1 MHFFVILRRLLLGL
15 VSSVEDV
22 LTTVALYLVDF
33 LCTLFNLITP
43 DRPVG
48 KVVLEGHPGFGGKWP
63 EYIAPQKGDSRC
75 SCPALNAM
83 ANHGLLP
90 RDGKNI
96 QFKELTTAIR
106 KVYNFSPVFCYF
118 LANNAA
124 QLLVRNYRTD
134 RLDLSD
140 LDAHNLIEHDASLT
154 RVDTYDDP
162 VQGKIA
168 TALVEELLSSGTGPG
183 GDLTADDISR
193 QLGKRRI
200 ESKRRNPEYS
210 LALFHKLFG
219 SFNGSTLIK
228 VFGGRVKDLR
238 PILSEERFP
247 DGWEPRVR
255 HRMGMT
261 MLEFNCTVLPVE
273 LSIREE
279 VDGSSIGVGQERY
292 TGARE
297 TKKDA

>member
-1 MHFFVILRRLLLGL
+1 MHFFIILRRLFLGL
-15 VSSVEDV
+15 VSSIEEV

-33 LCTLFNLITP
+33 LCTLFNLVTP

-48 KVVLEGHPGFGGKWP
+48 KVVPA
-63 EYIAPQKGDSRC
+63 APRVWREVARLQQINGYRGRHD
-75 SCPALNAM
+75 
-83 ANHGLLP
+83 HTTGLIP

-124 QLLVRNYRTD
+124 QLLVRDYRTD

-183 GDLTADDISR
+183 GNLTANDISR
-193 QLGKRRI
+193 LLGKRRI
-200 ESKRRNPEYS
+200 ESKRRNPTYS

-219 SFNGSTLIK
+219 SFKYGISPLSSNG
-228 VFGGRVKDLR
+228 F
-238 PILSEERFP
+238 
-247 DGWEPRVR
+247 
-255 HRMGMT
+255 
-261 MLEFNCTVLPVE
+261 
-273 LSIREE
+273 
-279 VDGSSIGVGQERY
+279 
-292 TGARE
+292 
-297 TKKDA
+297 